1 MEAQKKPARS
11 RKRRSKTSEFVQD
24 FLPVRDIRNGII
36 ETTDDRYVKIIEILP
51 INFLL
56 RSSEEQYNIISS
68 FASWLKISPMKLQF
82 KSVSRKADSDKHVA
96 MVREELSREENQ
108 QCRQLGEEYLRLIKD
123 VGNKEALSRRFFL
136 FLQYEPPAG
145 KRSSG
150 ESYADIY
157 GMIQT
162 AVQNAKTYFMQ
173 CGNAIVQPEDEDA
186 FTAEVLYMFF
196 NRSSCVNEPFQS
208 RVERVIVDTMQ
219 AKGKII
225 GLDAVPYIRPANFIA
240 PRGIDFSHYNFVVMD
255 GMYYSVM
262 HIRRNGFPHT
272 VRGGWMSSLINAGE
286 GVDIDVHL
294 RRENRGK
301 TLDKVAQ
308 RIRLNRTKLRGM
320 QDTSTD
326 YEELTGSIQSGYYI
340 KSGIANNN
348 EDLFYM
354 SVFITISARTYEE
367 LLWRR
372 GQMTDLLKSMD
383 MYINE
388 CNFRQEAALRSVMP
402 FLCIDPNIEKK
413 AQRNILTSGAAS
425 TYMFTSFEMSD
436 DSGVLL
442 GINRHNNSL
451 CIVDLF
457 NTKVNKNANVT
468 LLGTSGAGKTFTMQL
483 LALRMRMRGIQCY
496 ILAPL
501 KGHEFKRA
509 CAAVGGTYIKIS
521 PGSTNCINVMEI
533 RRTLSPEMELIDEMD
548 YNSEDSLLSRK
559 IQQLLIFFSLLIPDM
574 SNEEE
579 QMLDEAL
586 VRTYRQFGITH
597 DNDSLYADKAHTR
610 YKRMPILGDLHK
622 LLEANPLTQR
632 LAIIVS
638 RFVTGS
644 AQSFNQQTNVNLENK
659 YVVIDI
665 SELKGK
671 LLPVGMFIGLD
682 YIWDQVKSDRTKR
695 KAIYIDEIWQLIG
708 ASSNRQAGEFCQEIF
723 KIARGY
729 GAAAIAAS
737 QDLSDFFSLEDGKY
751 GRAIINNSK
760 TKIILNLEPD
770 EAEYVRE
777 TLKLTRTEI
786 RSITQFERGE
796 ALISSNNN
804 KVPVLVRASKV
815 EQQLITT
822 DRSELAAILKERQR
836 AQKTQTEGNA
846 FSEE

>member
-1 MEAQKKPARS
+1 MSEQDKQQLGDGSINYADAAQKTAKAIKEAGKAAAEKTAAAAGEATANTTAAVAQAGVEGGKAVAEVATGTAAGGPWGAIIAAAWALRKPIFKVLICLGLVILLFIMAVVTLPSIISNNLFHTDPSTVDPNGAVDLIERADDMSDLVAACIQNGYDAALARVEQIIEENGYDYETS
-11 RKRRSKTSEFVQD
+11 MDALVNYGSLNPDYEVCYVFAAYSASMGQVGTSEADMRRKLDAVAEQMFKV
-24 FLPVRDIRNGII
+24 
-36 ETTDDRYVKIIEILP
+36 TY
-51 INFLL
+51 
-56 RSSEEQYNIISS
+56 EE
-68 FASWLKISPMKLQF
+68 
-82 KSVSRKADSDKHVA
+82 
-96 MVREELSREENQ
+96 
-108 QCRQLGEEYLRLIKD
+108 
-123 VGNKEALSRRFFL
+123 KEF
-136 FLQYEPPAG
+136 
-145 KRSSG
+145 
-150 ESYADIY
+150 
-157 GMIQT
+157 
-162 AVQNAKTYFMQ
+162 
-173 CGNAIVQPEDEDA
+173 
-186 FTAEVLYMFF
+186 
-196 NRSSCVNEPFQS
+196 
-208 RVERVIVDTMQ
+208 ERVIPLT
-219 AKGKII
+219 
-225 GLDAVPYIRPANFIA
+225 
-240 PRGIDFSHYNFVVMD
+240 
-255 GMYYSVM
+255 YSTYTPV
-262 HIRRNGFPHT
+262 
-272 VRGGWMSSLINAGE
+272 
-286 GVDIDVHL
+286 
-294 RRENRGK
+294 
-301 TLDKVAQ
+301 TLSV
-308 RIRLNRTKLRGM
+308 ITGRTKIGEVNGVSKYSY
-320 QDTSTD
+320 TTA
-326 YEELTGSIQSGYYI
+326 T
-340 KSGIANNN
+340 
-348 EDLFYM
+348 
-354 SVFITISARTYEE
+354 RTYYVPS
-367 LLWRR
+367 
-372 GQMTDLLKSMD
+372 G
-383 MYINE
+383 
-388 CNFRQEAALRSVMP
+388 EAST
-402 FLCIDPNIEKK
+402 ETE
-413 AQRNILTSGAAS
+413 ILTSGAAS

-451 CIVDLF
+451 CVVDLF
-457 NTKVNKNANVT
+457 NTRVNKNANVT
-468 LLGTSGAGKTFTMQL
+468 LLGTSGAGKNFTMQL

-586 VRTYRQFGITH
+586 VRSYRQFGITH

-671 LLPVGMFIGLD
+671 LLPVGMFISLD